1 MIELTKDKK
10 HIIIKRDGREEPF
23 NEEKLKKVIN
33 WATEGKEVFTNALL
47 QGLNIKINDKMKIE
61 VLYDELINT
70 AVNKISP
77 LYPIYDTI
85 AEKLYLMKI
94 YKETAGLKK
103 IGAYPHIKT
112 FLKKGLKYKIYDKE
126 IIKHFSDIELDK
138 INSMIEPNRD
148 LLFTYKGLAIF
159 NRKYCKAIGNKKLEL
174 PQITY
179 MVASMFSFYDDIYKG
194 DKKEIFKK
202 SRNDRLKYIKKNLRY
217 AFKT

>member
-94 YKETAGLKK
+94 YKETAG
-103 IGAYPHIKT
+103 
-112 FLKKGLKYKIYDKE
+112 
-126 IIKHFSDIELDK
+126 
-138 INSMIEPNRD
+138 
-148 LLFTYKGLAIF
+148 
-159 NRKYCKAIGNKKLEL
+159 
-174 PQITY
+174 
-179 MVASMFSFYDDIYKG
+179 FSF
-194 DKKEIFKK
+194 
-202 SRNDRLKYIKKNLRY
+202 RNSFNIGING
-217 AFKT
+217 